1 MRKYPRRTG
10 DSSIR
15 QPLRIAAG
23 RAARALV
30 PALAIAA
37 AWLLSPALLGAADA
51 HHVRDATGRLV
62 EVRDTAHIV
71 AIGSSVTEILFA
83 LGVGERVVA
92 VDQTSTYPAAARK
105 LPNVGYSRAL
115 APEGVLSMA
124 PSLIIA
130 IEGAG
135 PREAIEV
142 LQHSSVPVVIVPDG
156 HSAEGVIRKIEMVA
170 AAVGIP
176 HKGADLAAEVRA
188 DFAQLAKEVA
198 TLRRR
203 PKAVFVLSTSGGST
217 VVGGAGTGA
226 DAMFRLAALDNVMTT
241 IKGYK
246 PAGDEAALAADPEVV
261 VVMSGGG
268 QALTPDLIFALPA
281 FKGTAAA
288 KDKRLVTLPGAYLLG
303 FGPRTPQA
311 ARDLALAAR
320 NNARLAPL
328 AKHSWSSEPNP

>member
-1 MRKYPRRTG
+1 MSAHPARK
-10 DSSIR
+10 
-15 QPLRIAAG
+15 AAR
-23 RAARALV
+23 RAAL
-30 PALAIAA
+30 
-37 AWLLSPALLGAADA
+37 ALLASALLLAPGLATPAAA

-71 AIGSSVTEILFA
+71 AIGSAVTEILFA

-92 VDQTSTYPAAARK
+92 VDQTSTYPEAARK

-115 APEGVLSMA
+115 SPEGVLSKT

-142 LQHSSVPVVIVPDG
+142 LEHSSVPVVIVPDG

-176 HKGADLAAEVRA
+176 RKGADLAAEVKA
-188 DFAQLAKEVA
+188 DFTQLAKEVA

-203 PKAVFVLSTSGGST
+203 PKAVFVLSAAGGSP
-217 VVGGAGTGA
+217 VVGGSGTGA
-226 DAMFRLAALDNVMTT
+226 DAMFRLAGIENAVSGV
-241 IKGYK
+241 KGYK
-246 PAGDEAALAADPEVV
+246 PAGDEVLLTAAPEAI

-268 QALTPDLIFALPA
+268 QALPADLIFSLPA
-281 FKGTAAA
+281 FKASPAA
-288 KDKRLVTLPGAYLLG
+288 KDKRLVTLPGSYLLG

-311 ARDLALAAR
+311 ARDLALAVR
-320 NNARLAPL
+320 GNARLAPL
-328 AKHSWSSEPNP
+328 PAHSWSSEPNP